1 MILDVYMEKI
11 NLLIIGFGEIAR
23 KKSRKFIEEGA
34 RLTIIDS
41 TIDVLPGEFSGA
53 RLIEMNVDTVE
64 ILKDYIE
71 SAHFIILGTGD
82 KELNNEIASFC
93 HSRFKMVLNL
103 SDSEN
108 SSFANTSILKYDNIE
123 IGVSTNGISPSIS
136 SKIKGK
142 IEDDM
147 GEYLIEN
154 DKRLAILKK
163 LRKFIKKRVDDDEK
177 RRAYIIEVSSMTL
190 EELSDLCRD
199 PEVFLKGKI

>member
-11 NLLIIGFGEIAR
+11 NLLIIGFGEVAR

-41 TIDVLPGEFSGA
+41 TIDVFPEEFSGA

-82 KELNNEIASFC
+82 RELNNEIASFC
-93 HSRFKMVLNL
+93 HSCFKMVLDL

-108 SSFANTSILKYDNIE
+108 SSFANTSNLKYDNIE
-123 IGVSTNGISPSIS
+123 IGISSNGVSPSIS
-136 SKIKGK
+136 SRIKGK
-142 IEDDM
+142 IEGDM

-163 LRKFIKKRVDDDEK
+163 IRKFIKKRVDDEEK
-177 RRAYIIEVSSMTL
+177 RRTFIIEASSMTL
-190 EELSDLCRD
+190 EELSDFYKD
-199 PEVFLKGKI
+199 PEAFLKAKI